1 MYTKLL
7 IPLDGSKT
15 AEKVLPYARFLAE
28 SLNIPA
34 ELTTGFDIAEFA
46 GQIAPEKLVI
56 LIVSYITALAGALSI
71 YKPLPRPSP
80 GIT

>member
-28 SLNIPA
+28 SLNIPLSSQLCLILRSSQA
-34 ELTTGFDIAEFA
+34 TLRRK
-46 GQIAPEKLVI
+46 KLVI
-56 LIVSYITALAGALSI
+56 SIVSYMTALAGALSI
-71 YKPLPRPSP
+71 YKGLPRPFP
-80 GIT
+80 